1 MQSSVPEGVQEPHGG
16 EGARRVRRLRPPAP
30 EVSRETVPAEEDGRL
45 LRPAASCP
53 RCGARPAMRVT
64 PALVRALG
72 GQPAT
77 LRVGTYQCQRRGCGA
92 IYDLS
97 AGAYLRAG

>member
-1 MQSSVPEGVQEPHGG
+1 
-16 EGARRVRRLRPPAP
+16 
-30 EVSRETVPAEEDGRL
+30 
-45 LRPAASCP
+45 
-53 RCGARPAMRVT
+53 MRVT
-64 PALVRALG
+64 QALVRALD

-77 LRVGTYQCQRRGCGA
+77 VRVGTYQCQRRGCGA